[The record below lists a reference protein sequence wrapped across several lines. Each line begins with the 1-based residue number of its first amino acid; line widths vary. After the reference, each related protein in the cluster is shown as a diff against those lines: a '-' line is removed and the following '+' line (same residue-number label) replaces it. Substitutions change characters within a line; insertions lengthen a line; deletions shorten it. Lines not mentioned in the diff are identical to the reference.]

1 MQSWVIT
8 EVVTEVATEIT
19 AEVTTE
25 VLAEAAS
32 GLGYCLQIWLVVP
45 VVQAQ

>member
-1 MQSWVIT
+1 MFT
-8 EVVTEVATEIT
+8 EVVTEIAAEIAAAVA
-19 AEVTTE
+19 AE

-32 GLGYCLQIWLVVP
+32 KLGYHSQIWLIVP